1 MQSIQSS
8 VTDTLAEFIGTT
20 SPCVSERG
28 IAMRLL
34 INAGTLIDATGV
46 APQQNMSVLVEDGY
60 IASIGVQGSLS
71 AEDARVIDAPNGT
84 LLPGLIDMHFHEFL
98 LLMGPVGGAAEVT
111 FRRDELIAAKILK
124 AARAA
129 KVWLQMGVTTV
140 RDAGAGG
147 NLAVAMKEAIEDG
160 LTQGPRVIPSGGL
173 IAMTGGFRSGN
184 ESHGVEITGPVE
196 ARRVAREQ
204 LKAGVEVLKI
214 YAASTIGGGG
224 GRLVGPPG
232 WAHLT
237 VEEILPITE
246 EAHKANR
253 LASAHAVGTLSI
265 KNVIKGGVDWVD
277 HASYLDDEAIEMLLE
292 TKTPIVPTLA
302 IGWSLEHFGV
312 QMGFGPHIAKTSAV
326 VNITSNESVRRAYEA
341 GVVIAAGTDADN
353 PRASLAQE
361 CKLLTEA
368 GVSTMDAILA
378 ATKTAAQILRL
389 DDKIGTVET
398 GKIADLLLVDGNPAE
413 KIDDL
418 KKVKHV
424 IQAGKPLTLPLV
436 DLTPWGY

>member
-1 MQSIQSS
+1 
-8 VTDTLAEFIGTT
+8 
-20 SPCVSERG
+20 
-28 IAMRLL
+28 MRLL
-34 INAGTLIDATGV
+34 INAGTLIDATGA
-46 APQQNMSVLVEDGY
+46 APQTGMSVLVEDGHIVS
-60 IASIGVQGSLS
+60 IAPVGTLS
-71 AEDARVIDAPNGT
+71 VEDAQVIDALQGS
-84 LLPGLIDMHFHEFL
+84 LLPGLIDMHFHEFML
-98 LLMGPVGGAAEVT
+98 MMGPIGGATEVT
-111 FRRDELIAAKILK
+111 FRRNELIAARILK

-140 RDAGAGG
+140 RDAGAGD

-160 LTQGPRVIPSGGL
+160 LTIGPRVIPSGGL

-232 WAHLT
+232 WPHLT
-237 VEEILPITE
+237 VEEISAVAE

-253 LASAHAVGTLSI
+253 LASAHAVGTVSI

-277 HASYLDDEAIEMLLE
+277 HASFLDDEAIEMLLE
-292 TKTPIVPTLA
+292 TKIPIVPTLA

-312 QMGFGPHIAKTSAV
+312 QMGFGPHIAKTSAE
-326 VNITSNESVRRAYEA
+326 VNVTSFESVRRAYEA

-361 CKLLTEA
+361 CKLLTEC
-368 GVSTMDAILA
+368 GVSNMDAILA
-378 ATKTAAQILRL
+378 ATKTAATILRL
-389 DDKIGTVET
+389 QHKIGTVET
-398 GKIADLLLVDGNPAE
+398 GKIADLLIVDGNPAE
-413 KIDDL
+413 NIEDL
-418 KKVKHV
+418 KKVQHV
-424 IQAGKPLTLPLV
+424 IQAGNALSLPLV
-436 DLTPWGY
+436 DMTPWGY